1 MGHSG
6 GGDQTSIVW
15 SLLSCDTVKFYVK
28 LWIGKYQYIFLG
40 ICCWDL
46 TSIPRN
52 FEQQKESTKYKTSL
66 RKS

>member
-15 SLLSCDTVKFYVK
+15 SLISCDTVKFYVK

-52 FEQQKESTKYKTSL
+52 FEKQSTKYKTFI